1 MKNIG
6 LLTVALVAVAMMLS
20 NGVRAQHPPYP
31 PTQVR
36 ELETVSY
43 GRIGDYGMKVIC
55 DAPRGNIVYVVT
67 GAGGNTMPIAVTAVH
82 QPELCK

>member
-1 MKNIG
+1 VKKIG
-6 LLTVALVAVAMMLS
+6 LLTVALVVAAMTLS
-20 NGVRAQHPPYP
+20 NGVKAQHPPYP

-43 GRIGDYGMKVIC
+43 GRLADYSMKVIC
-55 DAPRGNIVYVVT
+55 DAPRGNIVYVTT
-67 GAGGNTMPIAVTAVH
+67 GAGGNTMPIAVAAVH